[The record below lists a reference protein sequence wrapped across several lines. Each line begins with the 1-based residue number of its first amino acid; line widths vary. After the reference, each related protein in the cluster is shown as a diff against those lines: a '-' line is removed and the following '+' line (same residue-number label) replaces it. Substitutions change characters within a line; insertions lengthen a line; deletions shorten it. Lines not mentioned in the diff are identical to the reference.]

1 MATTMLEKL
10 RQKSTSRDN
19 ANAAVLVINNTTLS
33 FSDKV
38 AQVEVLDAKSSA
50 DEQTLFTE
58 IYSSLHALAQ
68 TQADIDLMAGL

>member
-1 MATTMLEKL
+1 MLEKL

-50 DEQTLFTE
+50 DEQTLFAE